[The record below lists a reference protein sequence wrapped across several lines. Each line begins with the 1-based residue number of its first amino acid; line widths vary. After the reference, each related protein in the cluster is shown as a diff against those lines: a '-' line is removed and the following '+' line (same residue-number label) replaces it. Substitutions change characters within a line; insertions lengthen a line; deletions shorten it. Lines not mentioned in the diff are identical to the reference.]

1 MARLEKLPIEILLLI
16 INLIRPNRD
25 FVAFSRT
32 SRFFHNLTRN
42 ELPLRRKYRRI
53 RIKERSDFDKAFTIL
68 LSILRRPQLGDYV
81 HHIEFDR
88 PPGGHADYEIKND
101 DLKELNDEDS
111 QRLRIAVKNA
121 GFAGEYAEKV
131 INMVLQPTEFPWGY
145 LGLVLTTSLLSSLFI
160 VDITGG
166 MHV

>member
-1 MARLEKLPIEILLLI
+1 MGKLEQLPTEVLLLI
-16 INLIRPNRD
+16 INLIRPSRD
-25 FVAFSRT
+25 FLALSRT
-32 SRFFHNLTRN
+32 NRSFHNLTRN

-53 RIKERSDFDKAFTIL
+53 RIKEKSDFDKAFTIL

-88 PPGGHADYEIKND
+88 PPSGYADYEIINE
-101 DLKELNDEDS
+101 DLKELNGEDS

-131 INMVLQPTEFPWGY
+131 INMVLQPTDFLWTYSE
-145 LGLVLTTSLLSSLFI
+145 LVHAERLFSYFL
-160 VDITGG
+160 
-166 MHV
+166 